1 MKKMIESIAVP
12 VIAVVIALVISALV
26 ILAIGKNPIEAYGSL
41 IHGAFGINRR

>member
-26 ILAIGKNPIEAYGSL
+26 ILAIGKIPYKL
-41 IHGAFGINRR
+41 MDH